1 MVIADAFI
9 LGGFSS
15 FGRTAAFRTARPK
28 SVLEI
33 TFEQNGAC
41 GVSDESSNI
50 RSKVTSQ
57 LTSALNGKTVDL
69 AATCD
74 CSYAAAGDPTAHY

>member
-1 MVIADAFI
+1 MGIADAFI

-15 FGRTAAFRTARPK
+15 FGRTPAFRTARPK

-50 RSKVTSQ
+50 RSKAVFE
-57 LTSALNGKTVDL
+57 DL